1 MADSNRLTDAEL
13 DAVLGV
19 AGDALAAE
27 TLSTEDDPQA
37 ALAAFESGMEKLR
50 AQLGKRRDRKKGR
63 SNG

>member
-1 MADSNRLTDAEL
+1 MADNNRLTIAEL

-27 TLSTEDDPQA
+27 TLSSEDDPDA

-50 AQLGKRRDRKKGR
+50 RQLARRKRSTGDRHG
-63 SNG
+63 